1 MAEALRHSTLTCFN
15 APWRKKQTNRQ
26 KTPTHKQTKIPQTN
40 QKTQKTLSTIKWA
53 KSMQWVWWLTK
64 RLCYFLQ
71 SLQMLHMLS
80 WAAAWLQSRQRG
92 LQVVNLIVLLTGSPS
107 GQTSRALLC
116 TTSWKALTES
126 NGSNFQAPT
135 ATMADNKNCSESK
148 TWRKR
153 LRKLEFSYSS
163 SLLYPSISYQSAC
176 RLINT

>member
-1 MAEALRHSTLTCFN
+1 M
-15 APWRKKQTNRQ
+15 PPGGKKQTN
-26 KTPTHKQTKIPQTN
+26 KQTNHKPP
-40 QKTQKTLSTIKWA
+40 KPLSTIKWA

-80 WAAAWLQSRQRG
+80 WAAAWLQSRQCG
-92 LQVVNLIVLLTGSPS
+92 LQVVNLIVLPTGSPS

-116 TTSWKALTES
+116 TMPWKALTES
-126 NGSNFQAPT
+126 NGSNIQAPT
-135 ATMADNKNCSESK
+135 ATMVDNKNCSESK